1 MPATRQKPPAP
12 LEIDD
17 SWNGSLMTASE
28 FDRGDFNPDW
38 RYELINGVL
47 IVTPIPLRNESDP
60 NEELGYWLRMYRD
73 SHPKGKVLDSTLA
86 EQYVHVGENRRRA
99 DRLLWIGLGRL
110 PEDDELP
117 TIVVEFVSKR
127 RRDRLRD
134 YVAKRDEYLD
144 LGIKEYWVID
154 RFDRTVTVFS
164 RPQSRPRRQVVGE
177 RDSYRTPLLPGFKL
191 SVGQLLAIADRWNAS
206 GKGAAE

>member
-1 MPATRQKPPAP
+1 MPAVKSKPPAP

-17 SWNGSLMTASE
+17 SWNGSLMTAAE
-28 FDRGDFNPDW
+28 FDRAEANPDW

-47 IVTPIPLRNESDP
+47 IVTPIPLRDESDP
-60 NEELGYWLRMYRD
+60 NEELGHWLRTYRD
-73 SHPKGKVLDSTLA
+73 NHPKTKAFTLA

-127 RRDRLRD
+127 RRDRERD
-134 YVAKRDEYLD
+134 YVTKRDEYLK

-154 RFDRTVTVFS
+154 RFAGTVTVFS
-164 RPQSRPRRQVVGE
+164 RSQGRSKKLVVGQN
-177 RDSYRTPLLPGFKL
+177 DSYRSSLLSGFEL
-191 SVGQLLAIADRWNAS
+191 PVGKLLAIANRWNAS
-206 GKGAAE
+206 RKGAAE